1 MVQKSKKVIK
11 GKAKEPVSPN
21 PLENV
26 KKVKI
31 RVVGIGGGGG
41 NIVSEIAG
49 RVTGAS
55 FVAANTDSQALKHIN
70 KKVIPVQFGE
80 SFTHGLGTGM
90 NPEIAALAAEADKEK
105 IKKIF
110 QGQDLTIIIATLGS
124 GTGSGASPYFAKV
137 SRGVGNLTLGIFTL
151 PFKFEGEKKKEIAR
165 AALENIKSK
174 VNAFVVVPNERIFQ
188 LVDKTTPLAS
198 AFSEI
203 NKILARALEGL
214 IEMIFQPGLINI
226 DFADLRTIL
235 SGTGKLAFLNTVEVP
250 KSEGATKEAI
260 EKTVNSPLYPYNIK
274 GAKGALFNIAGEKD
288 LELSEVSQ
296 ISETIFNLTN
306 SEAKIIFGV
315 SQGQKY
321 KGVIKT
327 TLLAVG
333 CQMRDFFGDL
343 PRPKKTTRRV
353 KPKVEKKPV
362 VVKKTRK
369 ISKPKIKKIIKP
381 TNKKKNTPK
390 QKKLPL
396 KIHVK
401 IEEPLVDEKK
411 QEIRK
416 NALQVRQEVEDEEAK
431 ILAEEQTWQSPA
443 FLRKKII

>member
-1 MVQKSKKVIK
+1 MIKKSKKIIK
-11 GKAKEPVSPN
+11 KEPVAPDQPES
-21 PLENV
+21 V

-49 RVTGAS
+49 RIGGAS

-70 KKVIPVQFGE
+70 KKVIPLQFGE

-124 GTGSGASPYFAKV
+124 GAGSGASPYFAKI
-137 SRGVGNLTLGIFTL
+137 SRSLGNLTLGIFTL
-151 PFKFEGEKKKEIAR
+151 PFKFEGEKKREIAR
-165 AALENIKSK
+165 VALDNLKSK

-188 LVDKTTPLAS
+188 IVDKTTPLVS

-203 NKILARALEGL
+203 NKILAKDIEGL
-214 IEMIFQPGLINI
+214 IEIIFQPGLINI

-235 SGTGKLAFLNTVEVP
+235 SGTGKLAFLNTIEVP

-260 EKTVNSPLYPYNIK
+260 EKTVNSPLFPYNVK
-274 GAKGALFNIAGEKD
+274 GAKGVLFNIAGGRD

-306 SEAKIIFGV
+306 KEAKIIFGV
-315 SQGQKY
+315 SQGQRY
-321 KGVIKT
+321 KGIIKT

-343 PRPKKTTRRV
+343 PRPKAK
-353 KPKVEKKPV
+353 KKSKSKNQPKVKKF
-362 VVKKTRK
+362 RRAR
-369 ISKPKIKKIIKP
+369 
-381 TNKKKNTPK
+381 KKKK
-390 QKKLPL
+390 SVRQKKLPL
-396 KIHVK
+396 KIK
-401 IEEPLVDEKK
+401 EK
-411 QEIRK
+411 
-416 NALQVRQEVEDEEAK
+416 
-431 ILAEEQTWQSPA
+431 T
-443 FLRKKII
+443 

>member
-1 MVQKSKKVIK
+1 MAKKSKKIVK
-11 GKAKEPVSPN
+11 NKAKEPVISVQP
-21 PLENV
+21 EKV

-49 RVTGAS
+49 RIGGAS

-70 KKVIPVQFGE
+70 KKVIPLQFGE

-124 GTGSGASPYFAKV
+124 GAGSGASPYFAKI
-137 SRGVGNLTLGIFTL
+137 SRSLGNLTLGIFTL
-151 PFKFEGEKKKEIAR
+151 PFKFEGEKKREIAR
-165 AALENIKSK
+165 VALDNLKSK

-188 LVDKTTPLAS
+188 IVDKTTPLVS

-203 NKILARALEGL
+203 NKILAKDIEGL
-214 IEMIFQPGLINI
+214 IEIIFQPGLINI

-260 EKTVNSPLYPYNIK
+260 EKTVNSPLFPYNVK
-274 GAKGALFNIAGEKD
+274 GAKGALFNIAGEKN

-296 ISETIFNLTN
+296 ISETIFNLIN
-306 SEAKIIFGV
+306 KEAKIIFGV

-333 CQMRDFFGDL
+333 CQMRDFFGN
-343 PRPKKTTRRV
+343 PPARARKKT
-353 KPKVEKKPV
+353 KPA
-362 VVKKTRK
+362 VVKKK
-369 ISKPKIKKIIKP
+369 EKPKNPPKRKKTIKKKSP
-381 TNKKKNTPK
+381 PSLKLRRAK

-396 KIHVK
+396 KIPIK
-401 IEEPLVDEKK
+401 SFDAAQGR

-416 NALQVRQEVEDEEAK
+416 NALQVRQEAEQEEAK
-431 ILAEEQTWQSPA
+431 ILAEEQTWQTPA
-443 FLRKKII
+443 FLRKKIE

>member
-1 MVQKSKKVIK
+1 MAHKSKKIIK
-11 GKAKEPVSPN
+11 KEPVVSVKP
-21 PLENV
+21 EEV

-41 NIVSEIAG
+41 NIVSEIAN
-49 RVTGAS
+49 RVKGAS
-55 FVAANTDSQALKHIN
+55 FVAANTDSQALRHIN
-70 KKVIPVQFGE
+70 KKVISLQFGE
-80 SFTHGLGTGM
+80 SFTHGLGTGT

-110 QGQDLTIIIATLGS
+110 QDQDLVILIATLGS

-137 SRGVGNLTLGIFTL
+137 SRGLGNLTLGIFTL
-151 PFKFEGEKKKEIAR
+151 PFKFEGAKKIEIAR
-165 AALENIKSK
+165 EALDNLKSK

-188 LVDKTTPLAS
+188 LVDKTTPLSS

-203 NKILARALEGL
+203 NKILAKALEGL
-214 IEMIFQPGLINI
+214 IEIIFQPGLINI

-235 SGTGKLAFLNTVEVP
+235 SGTGKLAFLNTVEIQR
-250 KSEGATKEAI
+250 SEGATKEAV
-260 EKTVNSPLYPYNIK
+260 EKTVNSPLFPYNVK

-288 LELSEVSQ
+288 LELSEVNQ

-306 SEAKIIFGV
+306 TEAKIIFGV
-315 SQGQKY
+315 LQDKKY

-343 PRPKKTTRRV
+343 PRPKAKR
-353 KPKVEKKPV
+353 KIKIKAEKKKNNPDT
-362 VVKKTRK
+362 KGSGLR
-369 ISKPKIKKIIKP
+369 PKRRR
-381 TNKKKNTPK
+381 NKKKIRRASPPSPRLRRVK

-396 KIHVK
+396 VIPVAT
-401 IEEPLVDEKK
+401 EGK

-416 NALQVRQEVEDEEAK
+416 NAIQVKQEAEEEEAK
-431 ILAEEQTWQSPA
+431 ILAEEQAWQTPA
-443 FLRKKII
+443 FLRRKVD

>member
-1 MVQKSKKVIK
+1 MAKKSKKIVK
-11 GKAKEPVSPN
+11 NKAKEPVISVQP
-21 PLENV
+21 EKV

-49 RVTGAS
+49 RIGGAS

-70 KKVIPVQFGE
+70 KKVIPLQFGE

-110 QGQDLTIIIATLGS
+110 QGQDLVILIATLGS

-137 SRGVGNLTLGIFTL
+137 SRSLGNLTLGIFTL
-151 PFKFEGEKKKEIAR
+151 PFKFEGEKKREIAS
-165 AALENIKSK
+165 AALDNLKSR

-203 NKILARALEGL
+203 NKILAKDLEGL
-214 IEMIFQPGLINI
+214 IEIIFQPGLINI

-260 EKTVNSPLYPYNIK
+260 EKTVNSPLFSYNVK

-306 SEAKIIFGV
+306 KEAKIIFGV

-333 CQMRDFFGDL
+333 CQMRDFFGN
-343 PRPKKTTRRV
+343 PPARARKKT
-353 KPKVEKKPV
+353 KPA
-362 VVKKTRK
+362 VVKKK
-369 ISKPKIKKIIKP
+369 EKPKNPPKRKKTIKKKSP
-381 TNKKKNTPK
+381 PSLKLRRAK

-396 KIHVK
+396 KIPIK
-401 IEEPLVDEKK
+401 SFDAAQGR

-416 NALQVRQEVEDEEAK
+416 NALQVRQEAEQEEAK
-431 ILAEEQTWQSPA
+431 ILAEEQTWQTPA
-443 FLRKKII
+443 FLRKKIE

>member
-1 MVQKSKKVIK
+1 MIKKSKKIIK
-11 GKAKEPVSPN
+11 KEPVAPDQPES
-21 PLENV
+21 V

-49 RVTGAS
+49 RIGGAS
-55 FVAANTDSQALKHIN
+55 FVAANTDRQALKHISR
-70 KKVIPVQFGE
+70 KVTPFQFGE

-124 GTGSGASPYFAKV
+124 GAGSGASPYFAKI
-137 SRGVGNLTLGIFTL
+137 SRSLGNLTLGIFTL
-151 PFKFEGEKKKEIAR
+151 PFKFEGEKKREIAR
-165 AALENIKSK
+165 VALDNLKSK

-188 LVDKTTPLAS
+188 IVDKTTPLVS

-203 NKILARALEGL
+203 NKILAKDIEGL
-214 IEMIFQPGLINI
+214 IEIIFQPGLINI

-235 SGTGKLAFLNTVEVP
+235 SGTGKLAFLNTIEVP

-260 EKTVNSPLYPYNIK
+260 EKTVNSPLFPYNVK
-274 GAKGALFNIAGEKD
+274 GAKGVLFNIAGEKD

-306 SEAKIIFGV
+306 KEAKIIFGV
-315 SQGQKY
+315 SQGQRY
-321 KGVIKT
+321 KGIIKT
-327 TLLAVG
+327 ALLAVG
-333 CQMRDFFGDL
+333 CQARDFFGDL
-343 PRPKKTTRRV
+343 PRPKTSRKA
-353 KPKVEKKPV
+353 EKKV
-362 VVKKTRK
+362 IVKKTNPPKARAFRRARK
-369 ISKPKIKKIIKP
+369 KKKIAR
-381 TNKKKNTPK
+381 

-396 KIHVK
+396 AIPVK
-401 IEEPLVDEKK
+401 IEERPSFAKASEGK

-416 NALQVRQEVEDEEAK
+416 NALQVRQEAEQEEAK
-431 ILAEEQTWQSPA
+431 ILAEEQAWQAPA
-443 FLRKKII
+443 FLRKKID